1 MLCDGYCNRSIALQ
15 GPHGS
20 PTYTLRVLKKN
31 PAKKKKNSSNLHP
44 FLGAEKVFVHFN
56 QLHTHKRC
64 ATQLGEI
71 VHAEDDDT

>member
-1 MLCDGYCNRSIALQ
+1 
-15 GPHGS
+15 
-20 PTYTLRVLKKN
+20 LKKN
-31 PAKKKKNSSNLHP
+31 PAKKKNSLNLHP

>member
-1 MLCDGYCNRSIALQ
+1 MAIVIGQLLY
-15 GPHGS
+15 
-20 PTYTLRVLKKN
+20 RVPYLYFARLEEK
-31 PAKKKKNSSNLHP
+31 PCEKKNSLNLHP

>member
-1 MLCDGYCNRSIALQ
+1 MAV
-15 GPHGS
+15 
-20 PTYTLRVLKKN
+20 VLGQLLYWVPYLYLARLDEK
-31 PAKKKKNSSNLHP
+31 PCEKKKNSLNLHP
-44 FLGAEKVFVHFN
+44 FLGAEKVCVHFN